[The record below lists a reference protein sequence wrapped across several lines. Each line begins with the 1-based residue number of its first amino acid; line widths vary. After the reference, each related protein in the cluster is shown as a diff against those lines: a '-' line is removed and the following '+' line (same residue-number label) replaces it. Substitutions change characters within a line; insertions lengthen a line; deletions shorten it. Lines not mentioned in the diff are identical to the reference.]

1 MRQRSLRL
9 RLLITFGL
17 GALVLSV
24 LFATLTY
31 EGVRGE
37 LVNDLQHTD
46 LHESYENAE
55 LVRSTLYS
63 SPNNLDRIMNSIE
76 KATGSGVLVQT
87 HDVWLSRSR
96 DTSTDEV
103 PASAVTKVSEGVAV
117 TQIADITSH
126 AANHIATSNLV
137 FVVGV
142 PIPSVETQFFE
153 VFPLNPLERS
163 LDTLMLVLILAALA
177 TSLIGIS
184 GGLWVARRTVRP
196 LERVSLAAGAI
207 AAGNLST
214 RLHVTRADREVQQL
228 TESFNEM
235 VSQLVERLERDAR
248 FASDVSHELRSP
260 LTTLATTASVL
271 VQHRDEMSPAGQ
283 ESLDLLTADLA
294 IFQSLVEDLLEMARG
309 DAGAVPLVI
318 ETVAAVEL
326 VRQSVR
332 SAARRHGLPVP
343 PIEIMASVDEPLV
356 SVDRRRF
363 ERVMANLIDN
373 AHYYAGGATAVRLDV
388 EDGLFVINVDDAG
401 AGVPVEEREAIFE
414 RFFRGRAAHD
424 RGIARGTG
432 LGLALVRDHVRAIG
446 GTIAVLESPDG
457 GARFQILLPL
467 VDEVAS

>member
-1 MRQRSLRL
+1 M
-9 RLLITFGL
+9 TFGL

-46 LHESYENAE
+46 LHETYENAE

-63 SPNNLDRIMNSIE
+63 SPNNLEGIMNSIA

-87 HDVWLSRSR
+87 HHEYLARSKN
-96 DTSTDEV
+96 TTTQEL
-103 PASAVTKVSEGVAV
+103 PFKTIAKVSGGEAL
-117 TQIADITSH
+117 TQILVLTTHVKGHADV
-126 AANHIATSNLV
+126 SNLV

-153 VFPLNPLERS
+153 VFPLNPLEHS
-163 LDTLMLVLILAALA
+163 LDTLLLVLILAALA

-214 RLHVTRADREVQQL
+214 RLQVTRADREVQQL

-235 VSQLVERLERDAR
+235 VGQLVERLERDAR

-271 VQHRDEMSPAGQ
+271 TQHREELSPAGR

-318 ETVAAVEL
+318 ETVAGVEL

-332 SAARRHGLPVP
+332 SAVRRHGLAEP
-343 PIEIMASVDEPLV
+343 PIEIMANVEEPFV

-373 AHYYAGGATAVRLDV
+373 AHYYAGGARAVRLDV
-388 EDGLFVINVDDAG
+388 EDGLFAINVDDAG
-401 AGVPVEEREAIFE
+401 AGVPLEEREAIFE

-432 LGLALVRDHVRAIG
+432 LGLALVRDHVRVIG
-446 GTIAVLESPDG
+446 GTIRVLESPDG

-467 VDEVAS
+467 VDEVAL

>member
-87 HDVWLSRSR
+87 HSVWLSRSR

-103 PASAVTKVSEGVAV
+103 PAAAVAKVSAGVAV
-117 TQIADITSH
+117 TQIADITSRT
-126 AANHIATSNLV
+126 ANHAVINNLV

-214 RLHVTRADREVQQL
+214 RLQVTRADREVQQL

-271 VQHRDEMSPAGQ
+271 VQHRDELSPAGR

-332 SAARRHGLPVP
+332 SAARRHGLTAP

-401 AGVPVEEREAIFE
+401 AGVPLEEREAIFE

-446 GTIAVLESPDG
+446 GTIAVLEGPDG

-467 VDEVAS
+467 VDEATS